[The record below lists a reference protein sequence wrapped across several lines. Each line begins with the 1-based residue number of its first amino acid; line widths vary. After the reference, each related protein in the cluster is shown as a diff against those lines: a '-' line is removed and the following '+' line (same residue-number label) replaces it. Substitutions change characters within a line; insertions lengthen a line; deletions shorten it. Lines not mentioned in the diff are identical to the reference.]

1 MMEER
6 FDRIE
11 GMLTQLL
18 TKAANMQTVQQ
29 EHSRKFES
37 IKKKFDSID
46 EKFDSIEKK
55 FDSIEKK
62 FDSIEKKF
70 DSIDRRF
77 DVIEARMDS
86 TDAKI
91 DGHHKEVLDR
101 FNGLELDQDFI
112 WEKAAR
118 NERELELIKRRL
130 SL

>member
-1 MMEER
+1 MTEER

-18 TKAANMQTVQQ
+18 TKVANMQTVQQ
-29 EHSRKFES
+29 DHSR
-37 IKKKFDSID
+37 KFDSID
-46 EKFDSIEKK
+46 R
-55 FDSIEKK
+55 
-62 FDSIEKKF
+62 KF

-77 DVIEARMDS
+77 EIIEARMDA

-91 DGHHKEVLDR
+91 DGHHKEIMDR
-101 FNGLELDQDFI
+101 FNRLELDQDFI

-130 SL
+130 S

>member
-6 FDRIE
+6 FDRLE

-18 TKAANMQTVQQ
+18 TKVANMQTVQQ

-37 IKKKFDSID
+37 IEKKFDSID
-46 EKFDSIEKK
+46 ERFDSI
-55 FDSIEKK
+55 DR
-62 FDSIEKKF
+62 KF

-91 DGHHKEVLDR
+91 DGHHKEVMDR
-101 FNGLELDQDFI
+101 FNRLELDQDFI

-118 NERELELIKRRL
+118 NERELELMKRRL

>member
-1 MMEER
+1 MTEER

-18 TKAANMQTVQQ
+18 TKVANMQTVQQ
-29 EHSRKFES
+29 EHSRKF
-37 IKKKFDSID
+37 DSID
-46 EKFDSIEKK
+46 RKFDGIEKK
-55 FDSIEKK
+55 FDSI
-62 FDSIEKKF
+62 DKKF

-77 DVIEARMDS
+77 EIIEARMDA

-91 DGHHKEVLDR
+91 DGHHKEVMDR
-101 FNGLELDQDFI
+101 FNRLELDQDFI

-130 SL
+130 S

>member
-1 MMEER
+1 MTEER

-18 TKAANMQTVQQ
+18 TKVANMQTVQQ

-37 IKKKFDSID
+37 IEKKFDSID
-46 EKFDSIEKK
+46 EKFDSV
-55 FDSIEKK
+55 DRK

-70 DSIDRRF
+70 DSIDKRF

-91 DGHHKEVLDR
+91 DGHHKEVMDR
-101 FNGLELDQDFI
+101 FNKLELDQDFI

-118 NERELELIKRRL
+118 NERELELMKRRL